1 MMLQRWSP
9 FEDLRRANLEM
20 DRLRRRFWGSGYGR
34 EQEPAAW
41 AIPLDVVE
49 RDGEMEIRAS
59 LPSVDP
65 KDVEVSTDDGV
76 LAIRAEA
83 KEDREEESDKYL
95 LRERRRG
102 AFYRAVR
109 LPEAVDAEKAQ
120 AHYDRGVLTVTFPKA
135 EDKKA
140 HRIAVEVKEA
150 SAIEG

>member
-1 MMLQRWSP
+1 MMLKRWTP
-9 FEDLRRANLEM
+9 FEELRRTNLEM

-34 EQEPAAW
+34 EREPAAW

-49 RDGEMEIRAS
+49 RDGEIEVHAS

-76 LAIRAEA
+76 LAIRVEA
-83 KEDREEESDKYL
+83 RQEGGEESDKYL

-135 EDKKA
+135 GGKKA
-140 HRIAVEVKEA
+140 HRIAVEVKA
-150 SAIEG
+150 APSIEG

>member
-1 MMLQRWSP
+1 MMLKRWTP
-9 FEDLRRANLEM
+9 FEELRRANLEM
-20 DRLRRRFWGSGYGR
+20 DRLRQRFWGSGYGR
-34 EQEPAAW
+34 EREPAAW

-49 RDGEMEIRAS
+49 KDGEIEVHAS

-76 LAIRAEA
+76 LTIRVEA
-83 KEDREEESDKYL
+83 KEEREEESDKYL

-109 LPEAVDAEKAQ
+109 LPETVDAERAQ

-135 EDKKA
+135 EGKKA
-140 HRIAVEVKEA
+140 HRIAVEVKAA

>member
-1 MMLQRWSP
+1 MMLKRWTP
-9 FEDLRRANLEM
+9 FEELRRANLEM

-34 EQEPAAW
+34 EREPAAW

-49 RDGEMEIRAS
+49 KDGEIEVHAS

-76 LAIRAEA
+76 LTIRVEA
-83 KEDREEESDKYL
+83 KEEREEESDKYL

-135 EDKKA
+135 EGKKA
-140 HRIAVEVKEA
+140 HRIAVEVKAA